1 MGQESIDDVV
11 ENPNWKQLI
20 PIYGFYC
27 AIRDSDDGKAAMC
40 DAADSPVLYYGG
52 AIYHALA
59 IPAVV
64 KAGVIAYEFL
74 KRM

>member
-1 MGQESIDDVV
+1 MEQESIDDVV
-11 ENPNWKQLI
+11 ENPNWKQFI
-20 PIYGFYC
+20 PVYGFIR
-27 AIRDSDDGKAAMC
+27 AVRDSDNGKAAIC
-40 DAADSPVLYYGG
+40 DEVDRPVLYYGG

-64 KAGVIAYEFL
+64 KAGVIAYELL